1 MKINRLKIVLA
12 NGYNVKVDPSAGNTD
27 PSIKVFFIPTD
38 DLTILLFFLDFHLYY
53 GKLSIIKVKAIEC
66 RIEKHSWTSKFYS
79 ILLQWIVYLLV
90 PKMLHSNLPIMLHS
104 YGSSPILMH
113 LSSL

>member
-38 DLTILLFFLDFHLYY
+38 DLTILLFFL
-53 GKLSIIKVKAIEC
+53 
-66 RIEKHSWTSKFYS
+66 R
-79 ILLQWIVYLLV
+79 
-90 PKMLHSNLPIMLHS
+90 
-104 YGSSPILMH
+104 
-113 LSSL
+113 LSSLLWKAFHNKGESYRMQNRETFLDK